1 MIDQQTIGSSRA
13 EGKSTRQIGDTNQ
26 LTQVSRRSSV
36 SGLVHEHGRLEPHS
50 LLSPEPMEADECV
63 GDVIGVTQAVDE
75 PTFYRNCWAYRAGF
89 CHGGFLPP
97 ILHRATR
104 KLGYLQNKGTSVW
117 NFSQTLDFENFAT
130 AIVDRVVNKTCRR
143 SSLLTASTT
152 VEVSGSV
159 GECQVSLWN
168 MGLEWL
174 HVCDL
179 SGFRARTRQC
189 SW

>member
-1 MIDQQTIGSSRA
+1 M
-13 EGKSTRQIGDTNQ
+13 
-26 LTQVSRRSSV
+26 

-104 KLGYLQNKGTSVW
+104 KLGYLQNKGTSLW